1 MKVYQVNVVC
11 GSGST
16 GRIAADL
23 SHKISVNGGVCR
35 IGYGRGSAPKH
46 LDAFCNS
53 KKNEVRSH
61 ALMTRITGKQ
71 GEFSKKATKR
81 LIEDIKQFEPDIIHL
96 HNIHG
101 YYLNYPSLFQF
112 LKEYEK
118 PVVWTMH
125 DCWAITG
132 HCAHYESVSC
142 DKWKKQCFDCPNLKA
157 YPASYTGRNVA
168 GNFKRKKELF
178 SVLEQLIIVTPSM
191 WLKEQIRHSF
201 LKDIKVIN
209 IPNGIDLELFKP
221 TESKIKEQ
229 LCPNGEKLLLG
240 VTSVWTKNK
249 GLNDFIKLSDIIGDG
264 YVICLVGLSKKQ
276 IRQLPKSI
284 VGIEKTESI
293 SQLAQYYTA
302 ADLFLNLTYEDTFP
316 TTNIESIACGT
327 PVLTYKTGGSPEII
341 NEHCGFVVEKGD
353 ITGVKRIVTT
363 QLQDK
368 TYYENACLKRATE
381 FQKEDCYQRYI
392 ELYEEI
398 LRSKK
403 G

>member
-1 MKVYQVNVVC
+1 MKIYQVNVVC

-16 GRIAADL
+16 GRIASDL
-23 SHKISVNGGVCR
+23 SHKISVNGGMCR
-35 IGYGRGSAPKH
+35 IGYGRGSASQYA
-46 LDAFCNS
+46 DAFCNS
-53 KKNEVRSH
+53 KKNEVRLH

-71 GEFSKKATKR
+71 GEFSKNATKR
-81 LIEDIKQFEPDIIHL
+81 LIEDIKQFNPDIIHL

-142 DKWKKQCFDCPNLKA
+142 DKWQKQCMDCPNLKT
-157 YPASYTGRNVA
+157 YPATFTGRNVT
-168 GNFKRKKELF
+168 GNYRKKKELF
-178 SVLEQLIIVTPSM
+178 SGLEQLTIVTPSM
-191 WLKEQIRHSF
+191 WLKEQIQKSF
-201 LKDIKVIN
+201 LKDMKVIN

-221 TESKIKEQ
+221 TDSKIKEEI
-229 LCPNGEKLLLG
+229 CSNGEKLLLG

-249 GLNDFIKLSDIIGDG
+249 GLNDFIKLAEVIGDK
-264 YVICLVGLSKKQ
+264 YVICLVGLNKKQ
-276 IRQLPKSI
+276 IKQLPKSI
-284 VGIEKTESI
+284 VGIEKTESL

-341 NEHCGFVVEKGD
+341 NENCGFVVEKGD
-353 ITGVKRIVTT
+353 IAGVKQIVTT

-368 TYYENACLKRATE
+368 SYYEKACLKRAAE

-398 LRSKK
+398 FY
-403 G
+403 

>member
-1 MKVYQVNVVC
+1 M
-11 GSGST
+11 
-16 GRIAADL
+16 
-23 SHKISVNGGVCR
+23 
-35 IGYGRGSAPKH
+35 
-46 LDAFCNS
+46 
-53 KKNEVRSH
+53 
-61 ALMTRITGKQ
+61 
-71 GEFSKKATKR
+71 
-81 LIEDIKQFEPDIIHL
+81 
-96 HNIHG
+96 
-101 YYLNYPSLFQF
+101 
-112 LKEYEK
+112 
-118 PVVWTMH
+118 
-125 DCWAITG
+125 
-132 HCAHYESVSC
+132 
-142 DKWKKQCFDCPNLKA
+142 
-157 YPASYTGRNVA
+157 
-168 GNFKRKKELF
+168 
-178 SVLEQLIIVTPSM
+178 
-191 WLKEQIRHSF
+191 
-201 LKDIKVIN
+201 
-209 IPNGIDLELFKP
+209 
-221 TESKIKEQ
+221 
-229 LCPNGEKLLLG
+229 G

-368 TYYENACLKRATE
+368 TYYEKACLKRATE